1 MNEKDIVEVN
11 GIQMFS
17 AKWILGQMRPM
28 GHQVDR
34 ANLKANIAI
43 GLVVVRLLVDLI
55 QAII

>member
-11 GIQMFS
+11 GVQVFS

-28 GHQVDR
+28 GYQVDR

-43 GLVVVRLLVDLI
+43 GLVVVRFLVDLI
-55 QAII
+55 KALI

>member
-17 AKWILGQMRPM
+17 AKWILGQMRSM